1 MSRLRLWIAIASVLT
16 LLVSHSEAG
25 AVSLNFNARQPS
37 NAPDAV
43 DLSAD
48 PEELIADIKK
58 RLADARVE
66 LSDEQARTQ
75 ANKTPSDTKEG
86 VFQRNLFL
94 QILIHAY
101 EVQLE
106 RIKDLQYRQKEFARW
121 QNDSIDQ
128 ANSDNQTPFPF
139 LFEDDLRETLAI
151 HDNRLTRLGGMLISV
166 EQEAARRISVM
177 KESAA
182 KLRQLNEELE
192 RSQGEVK
199 ALISEKRTI
208 ALLKNRLDSIRLLAT
223 EIELQRIKLE
233 IQEIGSK
240 REFAETQRLKFRA
253 RSQLTEQDIQTVRSN
268 IQAEQRNLVTELEKT
283 TAEIGANKGPG
294 MSNQTNVN
302 SLSAEADAASQTIQR
317 LHQNQKETA
326 ELKFQG
332 LQSMLEFL
340 QLRQMIW
347 EFRWSSAKVA
357 DREKAREAYE
367 QIAQWQK
374 NMSVV
379 RDYIDQMRLLALDN
393 ATDQLKTSI
402 NLPSSEAIKTK
413 ELQALD
419 VDRIY
424 ILSRL
429 LAVLESNEHLL
440 LRTRQDLDERFQIKS
455 RSERWSELVLTLKEA
470 ALTLWEYELF
480 TAEDMIEVDGK
491 KITGKRSITVDKVV
505 TGLLILIVG
514 YWIALKLAASIEQLS
529 VSRFAMDAS
538 LARIARR
545 WILFIELIILATLSL
560 MVVHI
565 PLTVFAFMGGA
576 MAIGVGFGMQNL
588 LKNLIS
594 GLMLLLERPFRPGD
608 LVEVGGIRGRIIDI
622 GMRSSHIRDGNGI
635 ETLIPNSTFIEEKV
649 TNWTL
654 SNQSVRIAVKIGVA
668 YGSPVQEVTDIL
680 REAAERHGLIEDKP
694 PPLILFEDFGSDAL
708 IFGLYVW
715 LELSPEVDWRVV
727 ASDLRYIINK
737 KFAARGISMAFPQR
751 DVHLDINQPIDIR
764 VLNNPSQ
771 IAAGS
776 GRTDHL

>member
-1 MSRLRLWIAIASVLT
+1 MNCKCLSLAIASILI
-16 LLVSHSEAG
+16 LLMSHSEAG
-25 AVSLNFNARQPS
+25 AIPLNFNAKQES
-37 NAPDAV
+37 SGADAIDV
-43 DLSAD
+43 SSD

-66 LSDEQARTQ
+66 LADEQTRTQ
-75 ANKTPSDTKEG
+75 ANKAPPDTKEG

-106 RIKDLQYRQKEFARW
+106 RIKDLQDRQKEFARW
-121 QNDSIDQ
+121 QNDSIVQ
-128 ANSDNQTPFPF
+128 ANRDNQTPFPF

-151 HDNRLTRLGGMLISV
+151 HDHRLARLGGMLISV

-177 KESAA
+177 KQSAA

-199 ALISEKRTI
+199 LLISEKRAI
-208 ALLKNRLDSIRLLAT
+208 AMLKNRLDSIRLLAT
-223 EIELQRIKLE
+223 QIELQRIKLE
-233 IQEIGSK
+233 IQEIDSK
-240 REFAETQRLKFRA
+240 RDFAETQRLKFRA
-253 RSQLTEQDIQTVRSN
+253 RSQLTEQDIETVRST
-268 IQAEQRNLVTELEKT
+268 IQAEQKNLVTELEKT
-283 TAEIGANKGPG
+283 AAEIGANQVPV
-294 MSNQTNVN
+294 MSQQTTVTG
-302 SLSAEADAASQTIQR
+302 LPAETDAASQTIHR
-317 LHQNQKETA
+317 LHQNQKEIS
-326 ELKFQG
+326 ELKLQG
-332 LQSMLEFL
+332 LQWMLEFL

-347 EFRWSSAKVA
+347 EFRWSSAKVV

-374 NMSVV
+374 NMEVV
-379 RDYIDQMRLLALDN
+379 RDYVNQMRVMALDN
-393 ATDQLKTSI
+393 ATDQLKPSMK
-402 NLPSSEAIKTK
+402 LPSFEVLPTQ
-413 ELQALD
+413 ELQTLE

-440 LRTRQDLDERFQIKS
+440 LRSRQDLDERFQIKS
-455 RSERWSELVLTLKEA
+455 RAERWSDLVLSLHEA
-470 ALTLWEYELF
+470 ASAVWEYELF
-480 TAEDMIEVDGK
+480 TAEDNIEVDGQ
-491 KITGKRSITVDKVV
+491 KITGKRSITVDKVI
-505 TGLLILIVG
+505 TGLLILIIG
-514 YWIALKLAASIEQLS
+514 YWIAVKLAQSIEQLS
-529 VSRFAMDAS
+529 VNRFAMDAS

-545 WILFIELIILATLSL
+545 WILFVELIILGTLSL
-560 MVVHI
+560 MFVHI

-576 MAIGVGFGMQNL
+576 MAIGAGFGMQNL

-751 DVHLDINQPIDIR
+751 DVHLDVNQPIDIR
-764 VLNNPSQ
+764 VLNNP
-771 IAAGS
+771 
-776 GRTDHL
+776 

>member
-1 MSRLRLWIAIASVLT
+1 MTCTDLYLPCKALFMNRLRLWIAIASVLT
-16 LLVSHSEAG
+16 LLLSHSEAG
-25 AVSLNFNARQPS
+25 AVSLNFNAKQPS
-37 NAPDAV
+37 KALDAV

-48 PEELIADIKK
+48 PAELIVDIEK
-58 RLADARVE
+58 RLADTRAE
-66 LSDEQARTQ
+66 LADEQANAQ
-75 ANKTPSDTKEG
+75 AGKAHTDAPEG
-86 VFQRNLFL
+86 LFHRNLFL

-106 RIKDLQYRQKEFARW
+106 RIRDLQDQQKQFVRW
-121 QNDSIDQ
+121 QNDSNAQ
-128 ANSDNQTPFPF
+128 ANKDNQTPFSF

-151 HDNRLTRLGGMLISV
+151 QAKRLDRFGGMLISI

-177 KESAA
+177 KESAT

-192 RSQGEVK
+192 SSQGDNK

-208 ALLKNRLDSIRLLAT
+208 ALLKNRLDAIRLLAAQ
-223 EIELQRIKLE
+223 IESQRIKLA
-233 IQEIGSK
+233 IQQITSK
-240 REFAETQRLKFRA
+240 RDFAETQRTKFRA
-253 RSQLTEQDIQTVRSN
+253 RSQLTEQDMETVRSN
-268 IQAEQRNLVTELEKT
+268 IQAEQKNLVTELEKSA
-283 TAEIGANKGPG
+283 AEIGTDKVPTISKHN
-294 MSNQTNVN
+294 SVN
-302 SLSAEADAASQTIQR
+302 SQTQAAIHSIHLLQ
-317 LHQNQKETA
+317 QNHKETS

-347 EFRWSSAKVA
+347 EFRWSSL
-357 DREKAREAYE
+357 REVERENARKAYE

-374 NMSVV
+374 NLEVV
-379 RDYIDQMRLLALDN
+379 RDYVKQMRFLALDN
-393 ATDQLKTSI
+393 ATDHLKPSI
-402 NLPSSEAIKTK
+402 NLTSFEALQTQ
-413 ELQALD
+413 ELQNLD

-440 LRTRQDLDERFQIKS
+440 LRTKQDLDERFQIKS
-455 RSERWSELVLTLKEA
+455 RSERWSELVLSINETA
-470 ALTLWEYELF
+470 SALWEYELF
-480 TAEDMIEVDGK
+480 TAEDNIEVDGK

-505 TGLLILIVG
+505 TALLILIVG
-514 YWIALKLAASIEQLS
+514 YWIAVKLAVSIEKLS
-529 VSRFAMDAS
+529 VNRFAMDAS
-538 LARIARR
+538 LARIAKR
-545 WILFIELIILATLSL
+545 WILFVELIILGTMSL
-560 MVVHI
+560 MLVHI

-576 MAIGVGFGMQNL
+576 MAIGAGFGMQNL

-608 LVEVGGIRGRIIDI
+608 LVEVGGIRGRITDI

-694 PPLILFEDFGSDAL
+694 PPQILFEDFGSDAL

-764 VLNNPSQ
+764 VLNN
-771 IAAGS
+771 
-776 GRTDHL
+776 T